1 MTSELSS
8 NRRIAKNTVYLYIRM
23 LITMVVTLYTSR
35 VVLQTLGVEDY
46 GVYNVIGGIVVMFAF
61 LSSSMSNA
69 TQRFISYG
77 IGKGD
82 TELLKTTF
90 SMSMNC
96 HIIITLILV
105 VLSETVGL
113 WFVNTQLNIPE
124 GRMYA
129 AQWVYQF
136 SILTFAVGILR
147 IPYNASIISYERLSF
162 YAYVSIIEV
171 LLKLGVVFLLV
182 ISPLDKLIT
191 YAALLFV
198 VSLLCYFAYYVY
210 CKIQFKICSYHLMWD
225 KKAFKELMGFSGWS
239 MLSGGTNLVTQQGC
253 NILLNIFKGV
263 VVNAAAGIASQV
275 SSAIYGFVS
284 NFQLAFQPQIVKL
297 HAAGEKEEQVI
308 LMLRTASLSYFLL
321 LVICIP
327 FFINTG
333 YVINLWLGTIPEY
346 SVEFCQWML
355 IAGLIDSTQ
364 APLFMAIYATGNI
377 KNYTIWLSSL
387 FILLIPLSWIAL
399 YMGLS
404 PVYVFII
411 RALIILVQAI
421 VRLFYV
427 KSFLEFP
434 SVRFVKIL
442 FFRLIPTT
450 VIALFSSIL
459 IKGCFEEGLIPFV
472 ITTLLSIIVTV
483 IFVYLI
489 GLSADEKQYA
499 KSIVQ
504 TRLLHMK

>member
-1 MTSELSS
+1 MSSEFSN

-35 VVLQTLGVEDY
+35 VVLQTLGVEDF
-46 GVYNVIGGIVVMFAF
+46 GIYNVIGGIVVMFAF

-82 TELLKTTF
+82 KELLKTTF

-96 HIIITLILV
+96 HLLITLILF

-136 SILTFAVGILR
+136 SILTFAIGILR
-147 IPYNASIISYERLSF
+147 IPYNASIISYERMSF
-162 YAYVSIIEV
+162 YAYISIIEV

-182 ISPLDKLIT
+182 ISPIDKLIT
-191 YAALLFV
+191 YAALLFLV
-198 VSLLCYFAYYVY
+198 NVLCFLAYYLY
-210 CKIQFKICSYHLMWD
+210 CKKQFEICSYHYIWD

-239 MLSGGTNLVTQQGC
+239 MLSGGANLVTQQGC
-253 NILLNIFKGV
+253 NILLNIYKGV

-297 HAAGEKEEQVI
+297 HAAGEKDEQEK
-308 LMLRTASLSYFLL
+308 LMLRTSSLSYFLL
-321 LVICIP
+321 LVICVP

-333 YVINLWLGTIPEY
+333 YVLDLWLGTTPEY

-399 YMGLS
+399 YMGFS
-404 PVYVFII
+404 PVCVFVI
-411 RALIILVQAI
+411 RALIISIQSI
-421 VRLFYV
+421 IRLFYV
-427 KSFLEFP
+427 KAFLKFP
-434 SVRFVKIL
+434 SGKFVKVL
-442 FFRLIPTT
+442 FLRLIPTT
-450 VIALFSSIL
+450 IAALFTSIL
-459 IKGCFEEGLIPFV
+459 IKKCFEEGVLQFV
-472 ITTLLSIIVTV
+472 IVTLLSIAVTV
-483 IFVYLI
+483 AFIYII
-489 GLSADEKQYA
+489 GLASDEREYA
-499 KSIVQ
+499 KSIIKA
-504 TRLLHMK
+504 RLPRFK